1 MRKSDAVNTD
11 IVRQILRMSQ
21 KALACTLALIGVG
34 YIGGL
39 IAICASPELAEPL
52 RSFADA
58 FTPVWQL
65 EIGVYGIGS
74 TIENLQKLK
83 TQLSTLN
90 QNVDTTEN
98 G

>member
-1 MRKSDAVNTD
+1 MRKSDTVNTD

-21 KALACTLALIGVG
+21 KALGFTLAMIGVG
-34 YIGGL
+34 YVGGL
-39 IAICASPELAEPL
+39 IAICASQDLSEPL
-52 RSFADA
+52 RSFADV

-74 TIENLQKLK
+74 TLENIQKLK
-83 TQLSTLN
+83 TQIESFSK
-90 QNVDTTEN
+90 TEN

>member
-1 MRKSDAVNTD
+1 MRKSDTVNTD

-21 KALACTLALIGVG
+21 KALGFTLAMIGVG
-34 YIGGL
+34 YVGGL
-39 IAICASPELAEPL
+39 IAICVSQDLSEPI
-52 RSFADA
+52 RSFAEV

-74 TIENLQKLK
+74 TLENIQKLK
-83 TQLSTLN
+83 TQIESFSKT
-90 QNVDTTEN
+90 DN

>member
-1 MRKSDAVNTD
+1 MRKSDTVNTD

-21 KALACTLALIGVG
+21 KALGFTLAMIGVG
-34 YIGGL
+34 YVGGL
-39 IAICASPELAEPL
+39 IAICVSQDLAEPL
-52 RSFADA
+52 RSFAEV

-74 TIENLQKLK
+74 TLENIQKLK
-83 TQLSTLN
+83 TQIESFSKT
-90 QNVDTTEN
+90 DN

>member
-1 MRKSDAVNTD
+1 MRKSDAVNSD

-21 KALACTLALIGVG
+21 KALACVLALIGVG

-39 IAICASPELAEPL
+39 IAICVSPDLADPL
-52 RSFADA
+52 RSFAEV

-74 TIENLQKLK
+74 TLENLQKLK
-83 TQLSTLN
+83 TQLSAIN
-90 QNVDTTEN
+90 GQDTTEN

>member
-1 MRKSDAVNTD
+1 MRKSDTVNTD

-21 KALACTLALIGVG
+21 KALGFTLAMIGVG
-34 YIGGL
+34 YVGGL
-39 IAICASPELAEPL
+39 IAICVSQDLSEPL
-52 RSFADA
+52 RSFAEV

-74 TIENLQKLK
+74 TLENIQKLK
-83 TQLSTLN
+83 TQIESFSKT
-90 QNVDTTEN
+90 DN

>member
-1 MRKSDAVNTD
+1 MRKSDTVNTD

-21 KALACTLALIGVG
+21 KALGFTLAMIGVG
-34 YIGGL
+34 YVGGL
-39 IAICASPELAEPL
+39 IAICVSQDLSEPL
-52 RSFADA
+52 RSFAEV

-74 TIENLQKLK
+74 TLENIQKLK
-83 TQLSTLN
+83 TKIESFSKT
-90 QNVDTTEN
+90 DN

>member
-1 MRKSDAVNTD
+1 MRKSDTVNTD

-21 KALACTLALIGVG
+21 KALGFTLAMIGVG
-34 YIGGL
+34 YVGGL
-39 IAICASPELAEPL
+39 IAICVSKDLSEPL
-52 RSFADA
+52 RSFAEV

-74 TIENLQKLK
+74 TLENIQKLK
-83 TQLSTLN
+83 TQIESFSKT
-90 QNVDTTEN
+90 DN

>member
-1 MRKSDAVNTD
+1 MRKSDTVNTD

-21 KALACTLALIGVG
+21 KALGFTLAMIGVG
-34 YIGGL
+34 YVGGL
-39 IAICASPELAEPL
+39 IAICVSQDLSEPL
-52 RSFADA
+52 RSFAEA

-74 TIENLQKLK
+74 TLENIQKLK
-83 TQLSTLN
+83 TQIESFSKT
-90 QNVDTTEN
+90 DN

>member
-1 MRKSDAVNTD
+1 MRKSDAVNSD

-21 KALACTLALIGVG
+21 KALACVLALIGVG

-39 IAICASPELAEPL
+39 IAICVSPDLADPL
-52 RSFADA
+52 RSFAEV

-83 TQLSTLN
+83 TQLSAIN
-90 QNVDTTEN
+90 GQDTTEN